1 LIVRRATAVVLGTLT
16 GTALIVGAKVGTPSQ
31 ESQAADTTDASAV
44 TVDGGDNPGTDPQSN
59 GKTQIKPGATPTP
72 TASKKAAPTSGPPKT
87 TKSAPKTTAAAPP
100 PPSGPDDG
108 TYNASAQV
116 KNGSYGTLSMTVT
129 ISGGKITKI
138 SASESGGESS
148 CWHSACP
155 TLTSEALNAQS
166 ANIATV
172 SRATYTSNAYRSALS
187 AVLSKANG

>member
-16 GTALIVGAKVGTPSQ
+16 GTALIVGAKVGTSSQ
-31 ESQAADTTDASAV
+31 ESQAADTTDGSAV
-44 TVDGGDNPGTDPQSN
+44 TVDGGDNAGTDPQPS
-59 GKTQIKPGATPTP
+59 QLPPVKPGATAAP
-72 TASKKAAPTSGPPKT
+72 TATRKAAPTSRPPKT

-100 PPSGPDDG
+100 PGGPADG

-116 KNGSYGTLSMTVT
+116 KNGSFGTLSMTVT
-129 ISGGKITKI
+129 ISGGRITRI

-148 CWHSACP
+148 CWRSACP
-155 TLTSEALNAQS
+155 TLTSEALTAQN

>member
-1 LIVRRATAVVLGTLT
+1 MRRATAVVLGTLT
-16 GTALIVGAKVGTPSQ
+16 GTALIVGAKVGTSSQ
-31 ESQAADTTDASAV
+31 ESQVADTTDASAV
-44 TVDGGDNPGTDPQSN
+44 TVDGGGNPGTDSPQG
-59 GKTQIKPGATPTP
+59 GKTQVRPGATATP
-72 TASKKAAPTSGPPKT
+72 SASKKAAPTSAPPKT
-87 TKSAPKTTAAAPP
+87 TKSAPKTTAPP
-100 PPSGPDDG
+100 AGGPKDG

-148 CWHSACP
+148 CWRSACP
-155 TLTSEALNAQS
+155 TLTSEALTAQN

-172 SRATYTSNAYRSALS
+172 SRATYTSSAYRSALS